1 MKNISF
7 EISGIMLDGKAKA
20 MEANEKGFFE
30 DVPLL
35 VLGKPSRNGK
45 IYTVE
50 SMMKA
55 LTDPSS
61 YFVKH
66 LRASALYGCYGH
78 PVVKSEADLADI
90 ANIDMK
96 TVSHQIGKVYTKEGP
111 TEQGHQV
118 VYGWIKPCGVYGS
131 YLKQSFEDATQNTCF
146 SLRSLVEKVG
156 TDANGNIIQNVTV
169 LVTIDAVPLGGYAQ
183 AAKVYDPSIESIN
196 IPISKKETVDQM
208 ISQELLNDHQLED
221 ILGADRVSIGHVTY
235 NVKDNGDMECNGRP
249 IDPFHTFFK

>member
-7 EISGIMLDGKAKA
+7 EISGIMLEGKSKA
-20 MEANEKGFFE
+20 MQANEQGYFT

-50 SMMKA
+50 SMTKA

-66 LRASALYGCYGH
+66 LRSSALYGQYGH

-90 ANIDMK
+90 ANIDMTK
-96 TVSHQIGKVYTKEGP
+96 VSHQIGKVYTKEAP

-118 VYGWIKPCGVYGS
+118 VYGWIKPFGPYGR

-156 TDANGNIIQNVTV
+156 NDANGNIIQTVTC
-169 LVTIDAVPLGGYAQ
+169 LVTIDAGPLGGYAQ
-183 AAKVYDPSIESIN
+183 AAKVYDPSIEAIT
-196 IPISKKETVDQM
+196 IPIKQQETMDRMV
-208 ISQELLNDHQLED
+208 SQELLNDHQLED
-221 ILGADRVSIGHVTY
+221 ILCSDKVSVGHVTY
-235 NVKDNGDMECNGRP
+235 DMINGRMEHDGRV

>member
-7 EISGIMLDGKAKA
+7 EISGIMLEGKSKA
-20 MEANEKGFFE
+20 MHANDQGYFE

-45 IYTVE
+45 VYTVE
-50 SMMKA
+50 SMTRA
-55 LTDPSS
+55 LTDSSS

-66 LRASALYGCYGH
+66 LRASSLYGQYGH

-90 ANIDMK
+90 ANIDMTK
-96 TVSHQIGKVYTKEGP
+96 VSHQIGKVYTKEAP

-118 VYGWIKPCGVYGS
+118 VYGWIKPFGPYGQ

-156 TDANGNIIQNVTV
+156 NDANGNIIQTVTC

-183 AAKVYDPSIESIN
+183 AAKVYDPSIEAIT
-196 IPISKKETVDQM
+196 IPIKQQETVSRM
-208 ISQELLNDHQLED
+208 VSQELLNDHQLED
-221 ILGADRVSIGHVTY
+221 ILGADKVSVGPTIYDVI
-235 NVKDNGDMECNGRP
+235 NGKMECDGRA